1 MNAHKFVA
9 AHGIDRAREVLDGAP
24 EWANFWISRDQYH
37 CSVMSFPNMTG
48 HYSVHLLEIKQA
60 IADFELVDGVGGLSY
75 AKRVVK
81 QSPFQRDKHI
91 VDWKKAIQRIEQGL
105 KDE

>member
-1 MNAHKFVA
+1 MKAHKFVA
-9 AHGIDRAREVLDGAP
+9 VHGIEKAKAVLEGAP

-37 CSVMSFPNMTG
+37 GHIISFPNMTG